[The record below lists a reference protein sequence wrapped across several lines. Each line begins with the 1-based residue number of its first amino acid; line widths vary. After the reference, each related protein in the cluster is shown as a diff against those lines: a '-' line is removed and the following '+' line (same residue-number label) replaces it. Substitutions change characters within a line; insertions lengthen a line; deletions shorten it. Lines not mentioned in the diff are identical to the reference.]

1 MSDSASAG
9 AGASTRPMPRPP
21 GAVTPRA
28 PRAPEQRGADLAPD
42 STPAQMKRRSFTW
55 LGLTAFVA
63 VITGCTV
70 RVPPP
75 LHLIAMKLHALR
87 QEPER
92 DYKDWPDICHLLES
106 QPDEWTREMLKVV
119 VDRYASEQYGEML
132 RLRGYL

>member
-1 MSDSASAG
+1 MRTDEATFSKLQAES
-9 AGASTRPMPRPP
+9 RL
-21 GAVTPRA
+21 V
-28 PRAPEQRGADLAPD
+28 
-42 STPAQMKRRSFTW
+42 
-55 LGLTAFVA
+55 